1 MVITRETIIHLAELI
16 GALLVI
22 WGVVKMIIRPII
34 RFQKQLDELV
44 RHSNENYLNILRLTF
59 VSTEMPIEERL
70 IAGEK
75 YVNAGGNGAIK
86 AKYEIQK
93 RQYEKELTKH
103 ED

>member
-1 MVITRETIIHLAELI
+1 MTITRETIIHAAELI

-22 WGVVKMIIRPII
+22 WGVVKMIVQPLLRLSH
-34 RFQKQLDELV
+34 QLQELV
-44 RHSNENYLNILRLTF
+44 KHDRENYLNILRLTF

-75 YVNAGGNGAIK
+75 YVGAGGNGAAK
-86 AKYEIQK
+86 AKYEAMK
-93 RQYEKELTKH
+93 KNYEKELITH